1 MNLTIKILQEQE
13 VFDLIKNTDFLET
26 WHQLAMADLKD
37 TIIQEPAFVISWY
50 KAYET
55 VYGPLLLLAYDP
67 DQQLIGVMPLAINR
81 LSQRLAP
88 AGDTQ
93 AEYHGWVCKPAY
105 NETFLVEAL
114 ITIKHAFSLRRWQW
128 VWLPTGTD
136 INWFESP
143 KLKAAGVYVSWQSQ
157 KAPLWDLHDKDRLT
171 KSLKN
176 RAFRVKINRYKRR
189 GTLKLEK
196 ITSADQLKG
205 YLSQLAQQC
214 DFRKEATYNVRPF
227 EDDPNKARFLMERIN
242 YPTANHVTVL
252 LLNNRPLAFHYGT
265 ADQERVHLGIITYDP
280 SESKNSP
287 GNVLLLL
294 LGQLLTEEGYRFFDL
309 TAGSDPYKDRFS
321 NCHQLLHRPS
331 VFFSQVEHQKGKLR
345 LFIKRNLMALCKKY
359 SDPHRIRIKIADYK
373 EKISLLRTMKR
384 GDLLKLCKQALYSQ
398 QSYQLYQAETNLLPD
413 AEEESGL
420 RHQCYEDLMAYK
432 GDYPYRNRR
441 CLLKNALDRF
451 LIGEEVF
458 TQAATDGLSG
468 FIWLKFD
475 EKPLPLGTTGKQL
488 EISDKGI
495 LLYDLFYDNSAHDD
509 AMALFL
515 RQVLA
520 NVKKREVSVLLL
532 LNTKQDKWKHL
543 VESCGFQPIKKYHI
557 KKLFS
562 IPLGNRYL
570 N

>member
-1 MNLTIKILQEQE
+1 MNLTIKILREQE
-13 VFDLIKNTDFLET
+13 VFDLLKKTDFLES
-26 WHQLAMADLKD
+26 WHQLAMVDLKD

-55 VYGPLLLLAYDP
+55 VYEPLLLLAYDP
-67 DQQLIGVMPLAINR
+67 GQHLIGVMPLAINR
-81 LSQRLAP
+81 KSQRLAL
-88 AGDTQ
+88 AGDSQ
-93 AEYHGWVCKPAY
+93 AEYNGWICKPAY
-105 NETFLVEAL
+105 NEAFLVEAL
-114 ITIKHAFSLRRWQW
+114 ITIKHTFSLRCWQW

-136 INWFESP
+136 ISWFESP

-157 KAPLWDLHDKDRLT
+157 EAPLWDLHDKDRLT

-227 EDDPNKARFLMERIN
+227 EDDLNKARFLMEHIN
-242 YPTANHVTVL
+242 YPAANHVTVL
-252 LLNNRPLAFHYGT
+252 LLNDRPLAFHYGT
-265 ADQERVHLGIITYDP
+265 ANQERVHLGIITYDP

-294 LGQLLTEEGYRFFDL
+294 LGQRLTEEGYRFFDL
-309 TAGSDPYKDRFS
+309 TAGSDLYKDRFS
-321 NCHQLLHRPS
+321 NRYQLLHRPS
-331 VFFSQVEHQKGKLR
+331 VFFSKVEHQKGKLR
-345 LFIKRNLMALCKKY
+345 LFIKQSLMFLCKKY
-359 SDPHRIRIKIADYK
+359 SDPHRMRIKIADYK
-373 EKISLLRTMKR
+373 EKINILRTMKS
-384 GDLLKLCKQALYSQ
+384 GELLKLFKQALYFQ
-398 QSYQLYQAETNLLPD
+398 QSYQLYQAEAHLLPD

-420 RHQCYEDLMAYK
+420 RHQRYEDLMAYK
-432 GDYPYRNRR
+432 SDYPYRNRR
-441 CLLKNALDRF
+441 CLLKTALDRF
-451 LIGEEVF
+451 LVGEEVF
-458 TQAATDGLSG
+458 TQVSTDALSG

-488 EISDKGI
+488 QILDKGI
-495 LLYDLFYDNSAHDD
+495 LLYDLFYDESAPDD
-509 AMALFL
+509 VMELFL

-520 NVKKREVSVLLL
+520 NVKKRKVSVFLL

-543 VESCGFQPIKKYHI
+543 AETCGFQPIKKYHV
-557 KKLFS
+557 KKFFS
-562 IPLGNRYL
+562 IPLGNRHL